1 MPNLK
6 IGSYD
11 YSHAPETVRA
21 FLGKVVDDFKSI
33 LMENLVGV
41 YLHGSLA
48 MGGFVPGQSDVD
60 MIVVVENALTKRR
73 WESLAQVCLS
83 LSKEI
88 GGKGLE
94 MSVILSRYAKNPVYP
109 MPFEFHYSETWRS
122 RFEKGQ
128 IGPFPKGDLDL
139 SAHLRVIK
147 ERGITLFGKP
157 ISKVFGTISDEDYL
171 KALLYD
177 LEDIQE
183 SLMNDPVY
191 YILNLCR
198 IMAFIKTRKV
208 MSKKEGGEW
217 YLANEKAFKKL
228 VKQAL
233 KCYLLNLK
241 PDFDSREPSEFV
253 KYVLGK
259 IRKHSLSPTG
269 SKSRLKKA

>member
-6 IGSYD
+6 IGSCD
-11 YSHAPETVRA
+11 YSHAPERVRA

-33 LMENLVGV
+33 LRENLVGV

-48 MGGFVPGQSDVD
+48 MGGFVPGQSDVY
-60 MIVVVENALTKRR
+60 MIVVVENALTKRL

-94 MSVILSRYAKNPVYP
+94 MSVILSKYAKNPVYP

-128 IGPFPKGDLDL
+128 IGPFPKGDPDL
-139 SAHLRVIK
+139 SAHLRVIN

-157 ISKVFGTISDEDYL
+157 INKVFGIISDEDYL

-177 LEDIQE
+177 LEDIPE
-183 SLMNDPVY
+183 SLMNYPVY

-198 IMAFIKTRKV
+198 IMAFIQTRKV

-228 VKQAL
+228 VKRAL
-233 KCYLLNLK
+233 EYYLLNLK

>member
-1 MPNLK
+1 MEVGKYLPNSK

-11 YSHAPETVRA
+11 YSHAPERVRA

-33 LMENLVGV
+33 LRENLVGV

-60 MIVVVENALTKRR
+60 VMVVAENALSDAQK
-73 WESLAQVCLS
+73 ESLAKSCLS

-88 GGKGLE
+88 DGKGLE
-94 MSVILSRYAKNPVYP
+94 ISVILRRYAEHPVYP

-122 RFEKGQ
+122 KFENGQ
-128 IGPFPKGDLDL
+128 IGPFPNRDPDL
-139 SAHLRVIK
+139 SAHLRVIS

-157 ISKVFGTISDEDYL
+157 INKVFGAISDEDYL

-177 LEDIQE
+177 LEDIQK
-183 SLMNDPVY
+183 SLMNNPVY

-198 IMAFIKTRKV
+198 IMAFIQTRKV

-241 PDFDSREPSEFV
+241 PNFDSDELKEFA
-253 KYVLGK
+253 KYALQKLGCCFQAGPN
-259 IRKHSLSPTG
+259 S
-269 SKSRLKKA
+269 